1 MAGRPPDPKLRK
13 AREEAVLQAAMQ
25 LFAEKGVRQTTMKD
39 ICTRA
44 DISPGALY
52 RYFASKEDIILAI
65 ADLDARDVDQLIAAI
80 EAGNDLV
87 TTLQDWSDK
96 LIAWQTDEL
105 SARLR
110 VEFAA
115 ESLRNPDVG
124 AAFQGADDHLRAAL
138 EAAIT
143 RDLKRGRIVSG
154 FEAKT
159 LAFLLQS
166 LMDGIAARTAL
177 TDATDHST
185 LSAELHRLLALL
197 RV

>member
-39 ICTRA
+39 ICTQA

-115 ESLRNPDVG
+115 ESLRNPEVG
-124 AAFQGADDHLRAAL
+124 AAFQGADDLLRSAL

-154 FEAKT
+154 FEAQT

-166 LMDGIAARTAL
+166 LLDGIAARTAL
-177 TDATDHST
+177 TDVTDHSA
-185 LSAELHRLLALL
+185 LSAELHRLIALL
-197 RV
+197 KV

>member
-1 MAGRPPDPKLRK
+1 MVGRPPDPKLRK
-13 AREEAVLQAAMQ
+13 AREEAVMQAAMQ

-80 EAGNDLV
+80 EEGPDLV
-87 TTLQDWSDK
+87 TTLQAWSDK

-110 VEFAA
+110 IEFAA
-115 ESLRNPDVG
+115 ESLRNPEVG
-124 AAFQGADDHLRAAL
+124 AAFQGADDQLRLAL
-138 EAAIT
+138 EAAIE
-143 RDLKRGRIVSG
+143 RGLERGRIVSG
-154 FEAKT
+154 FEAGT

-166 LMDGIAARTAL
+166 LMDGIAARAAL
-177 TDATDHST
+177 TDTTDQSA
-185 LSAELHRLLALL
+185 LSAELHRLFSLL

>member
-1 MAGRPPDPKLRK
+1 MVGRPPDPKLRQ

-25 LFAEKGVRQTTMKD
+25 LFAEKGMRQTTMKD

-52 RYFASKEDIILAI
+52 RYFSSKEDIILAI

-80 EAGNDLV
+80 EEGRDLV

-115 ESLRNPDVG
+115 ESLRNPEVG
-124 AAFQGADDHLRAAL
+124 TAFQGTDDQLRAAL
-138 EAAIT
+138 EAAIE
-143 RDLKRGRIVSG
+143 RDLERGRIVAG
-154 FEAKT
+154 FEAGT
-159 LAFLLQS
+159 LTFLLQS
-166 LMDGIAARTAL
+166 LMDGIAARAAL
-177 TDATDHST
+177 TDATDQSA
-185 LSAELHRLLALL
+185 LSAEFNKLVALL
-197 RV
+197 RG

>member
-115 ESLRNPDVG
+115 ESLRNPEVG

-138 EAAIT
+138 E
-143 RDLKRGRIVSG
+143 RGRIVSG
-154 FEAKT
+154 FEAQT

-166 LMDGIAARTAL
+166 LMDGIAARAAL
-177 TDATDHST
+177 TEAPDHST

-197 RV
+197 KV